1 MDAAMKDMLR
11 SLFLP
16 WHGGPQ
22 PDLERQIRERLR
34 ELAEMPHMRPE
45 LRSMFR
51 TWARENVTTA
61 EVLAAVSATVE
72 ALRDVERFVA
82 GAERLT

>member
-1 MDAAMKDMLR
+1 MKDMWR

-34 ELAEMPHMRPE
+34 ELSKMPHMRPE
-45 LRSMFR
+45 LREMFR
-51 TWARENVTTA
+51 IWGQQSVTTA

-82 GAERLT
+82 GAERVNRS